1 MVLRLTI
8 FKDIQDVSHNWTAFV
23 IMIII
28 SIQWGWQV
36 SREMYFVIEF
46 GENASESFTTITLI
60 TLFLKYYPNLAAG
73 EIVVKFLFFS
83 DCMMMEYDIPDKF
96 QSLGPIDLHI
106 LRALLSYTLE
116 LLSNRAVHPIWYNPP
131 LEMNKW
137 ATDSLNL
144 FHILDIHRYS
154 LIDVELLCPKPYKT
168 DNKHLTTLAF
178 LL

>member
-1 MVLRLTI
+1 
-8 FKDIQDVSHNWTAFV
+8 
-23 IMIII
+23 
-28 SIQWGWQV
+28 
-36 SREMYFVIEF
+36 MYFVIEF

-116 LLSNRAVHPIWYNPP
+116 LLSNRAVHPI
-131 LEMNKW
+131 
-137 ATDSLNL
+137 
-144 FHILDIHRYS
+144 
-154 LIDVELLCPKPYKT
+154 
-168 DNKHLTTLAF
+168 
-178 LL
+178 